1 MTTKAYTNAAEWF
14 AAQSFHPIA
23 EAQAEAERQ
32 RRARC
37 RANVFHVFDEQIAE
51 IDRRIAEAQA
61 AIAGGAK

>member
-1 MTTKAYTNAAEWF
+1 MTKKAYTNAAEWF
-14 AAQSFHPIA
+14 AEQSFYPVA

-37 RANVFHVFDEQIAE
+37 RANVFHVFDKEIAE

-61 AIAGGAK
+61 AIAGGVK